1 MDELDI
7 DKLIDIFRRNN
18 VRRIAL
24 FGSYARED
32 AGPES
37 DIDMLVTFSGRVG
50 LLALVKLERELSEE
64 LDREIDLLTEN
75 SISPYLKNQI
85 LREQKVIYE
94 EAG

>member
-1 MDELDI
+1 MGELDI
-7 DKLIDIFRRNN
+7 DKLVDIFRRNN

-24 FGSYARED
+24 FGSFARED

-37 DIDMLVTFSGRVG
+37 DIDLLVTFSGRVG

-64 LDREIDLLTEN
+64 LDRKIDLLTEN
-75 SISPYLKNQI
+75 SISPYLKDQI

>member
-7 DKLIDIFRRNN
+7 DKLKDIFRRNN

-24 FGSYARED
+24 FGSFARED

-37 DIDMLVTFSGRVG
+37 DIDMLVTFTGRVG

-75 SISPYLKNQI
+75 SISPYLKDQI